1 MSLVAAH
8 LSGLCNDEKRIMK
21 NLWQR
26 RKKWIIAGAAVLA
39 LALAF
44 LVAGPLLFMRNTTVT
59 TTGEIERV
67 EVVVGDLSSEATA
80 SGELTARQRAALAP
94 LTTGTV
100 EEVLVAV
107 GDEVSAGDPL
117 LHLESAAA
125 ARDVANA
132 QQALIAQEASLE
144 DLLAP
149 PTAAD
154 LGAAEAAVAS
164 AQAQLDDLLD
174 GPSETEVA
182 AAEANLRAAQADL
195 SAASARLNTA
205 QSGASDE
212 ALRAAQLE
220 LEIAQRQAT
229 TAAERHTTILV
240 TEPNAF
246 LTAETLAD
254 MELNARTAAQQ
265 ANATLAA
272 AQQAYDDLVN
282 GNPGSISAA
291 RAGVASAAAQRDA
304 AQAQRDLLN
313 QGPTAATVAAARASL
328 AQAQVR
334 LEQLENGPTE
344 AQRVA
349 AEVGVESARINLARA
364 ERMLVE
370 ATLVAPFDGV
380 ITAVNA
386 RPGEPAGGVLV
397 EMADLSSL
405 QVALEVDEVDIAQIQ
420 VGQTAELT
428 PATFPDETVPATV
441 AAIAPEASG
450 NSDLVTYRVYLD
462 VGETTLP
469 LRVGMTAD
477 ARLLAEQLT
486 GVLLLPNRA
495 IQADRAAGTYSVNRV
510 TTAAD
515 GTETIESVPVT
526 IGLRDNR
533 YTQIAAGLAEGDVV
547 QIGNALPVES
557 FGPPTEQAPS
567 N

>member
-1 MSLVAAH
+1 
-8 LSGLCNDEKRIMK
+8 MK
-21 NLWQR
+21 DLWQR
-26 RKKWIIAGAAVLA
+26 RKKWIIAGAAVLV

-44 LVAGPLLFMRNTTVT
+44 LVAGPLLFNRNATAT
-59 TTGEIERV
+59 TTEGEVERT
-67 EVVVGDLSSEATA
+67 EVFVGDLSSEATA
-80 SGELTARQRAALAP
+80 SGELDARRRAALAP
-94 LTTGTV
+94 LATGTV

-117 LHLESAAA
+117 LQLGSAGP
-125 ARDVANA
+125 ARDVATA
-132 QQALIAQEASLE
+132 QQALVAQEASLE

-154 LGAAEAAVAS
+154 LAAAEAAVAS

-174 GPSETEVA
+174 GPSATEVA

-195 SAASARLNTA
+195 SAASARLDTA
-205 QSGASDE
+205 QSGASDA

-220 LEIAQRQAT
+220 LEIAQREAT
-229 TAAERHTTILV
+229 SAAERHSTILV

-246 LTAETLAD
+246 LTAETLAE

-265 ANATLAA
+265 ANANLAA

-282 GNPGSISAA
+282 GNPGSVSAA
-291 RAGVASAAAQRDA
+291 QAGVASAAAQRDA
-304 AQAQRDLLN
+304 AQAQLDLLN
-313 QGPTAATVAAARASL
+313 EGPTAATVAGARAAL

-334 LEQLENGPTE
+334 LEQLQNGPTE

-349 AEVGVESARINLARA
+349 AEVAVESARINLERA
-364 ERMLVE
+364 ERLLAE

-380 ITAVNA
+380 ITTVNA
-386 RPGEPAGGVLV
+386 RVGQPAAGILV

-405 QVALEVDEVDIAQIQ
+405 QVALEVDEVDIAQVQ

-441 AAIAPEASG
+441 AAIAPEASA

-462 VGETTLP
+462 VGETDLP

-495 IQADRAAGTYSVNRV
+495 IQADRAAGTYSVNLV

-515 GTETIESVPVT
+515 GTETIATVPVS

-533 YTQIAAGLAEGDVV
+533 YTQITDGLVEGDVV
-547 QIGNALPVES
+547 QIGNALPVQS
-557 FGPPTEQAPS
+557 FGPPTAEPTAD

>member
-1 MSLVAAH
+1 
-8 LSGLCNDEKRIMK
+8 MK
-21 NLWQR
+21 SLWQR

-44 LVAGPLLFMRNTTVT
+44 LVAGPLLFMTNATAT
-59 TTGEIERV
+59 TTSEIERV
-67 EVVVGDLSSEATA
+67 EVFVGDLSSEATA
-80 SGELTARQRAALAP
+80 SGELTARRRAALAP
-94 LTTGTV
+94 LATGTV
-100 EEVLVAV
+100 DEVLVAV
-107 GDEVSAGDPL
+107 GDEVGAGDPL
-117 LHLESAAA
+117 LRLHTAGP
-125 ARDVANA
+125 ARDVETAR
-132 QQALIAQEASLE
+132 QGLVAQEAALE

-154 LGAAEAAVAS
+154 LAAAEAAVAS

-182 AAEANLRAAQADL
+182 AAEAQLRAAQADL

-220 LEIAQRQAT
+220 LEIARREAT
-229 TAAERHTTILV
+229 TAAERHSTILV

-246 LTAETLAD
+246 LTAETLAE
-254 MELNARTAAQQ
+254 MELNARAAAQQ

-282 GNPGSISAA
+282 GNPGSVSAA
-291 RAGVASAAAQRDA
+291 QAGVASAAAQRDA
-304 AQAQRDLLN
+304 AQAQLDLLN

-334 LEQLENGPTE
+334 LEQLQNGPTE

-349 AEVGVESARINLARA
+349 AEVAVESAAINLARA
-364 ERMLVE
+364 ERLLAE
-370 ATLVAPFDGV
+370 ATLVAPFAGV

-386 RPGEPAGGVLV
+386 RPGEPASGILV

-405 QVALEVDEVDIAQIQ
+405 QVALEVDEVDIAQVQ

-428 PATFPDETVPATV
+428 PATFPDDTVPAII
-441 AAIAPEASG
+441 AAIAPEASA

-462 VGETTLP
+462 VGETALP

-495 IQADRAAGTYSVNRV
+495 IQSDRSTGTYSVNLV

-515 GTETIESVPVT
+515 GAETIESVPIT

-533 YTQIAAGLAEGDVV
+533 YTEITGGLEEGDVV
-547 QIGNALPVES
+547 QIGELPTQPD
-557 FGPPTEQAPS
+557 GAPS
-567 N
+567 FIPPRDIGE

>member
-1 MSLVAAH
+1 
-8 LSGLCNDEKRIMK
+8 MK

-44 LVAGPLLFMRNTTVT
+44 VVAGPLLFMRNAT
-59 TTGEIERV
+59 TTEGEVERV
-67 EVVVGDLSSEATA
+67 EVFVGDLSSEATA
-80 SGELTARQRAALAP
+80 SGELDARQRAALAP
-94 LTTGTV
+94 LAAGTIA
-100 EEVLVAV
+100 EVLVAV

-117 LHLESAAA
+117 LRLDTAGP
-125 ARDVANA
+125 ARDVATA

-149 PTAAD
+149 PAAAD
-154 LGAAEAAVAS
+154 LVAAEAAVAS
-164 AQAQLDDLLD
+164 AQAQLDDLRD

-182 AAEANLRAAQADL
+182 AAEASLRAAQADL

-220 LEIAQRQAT
+220 LEIARREAT
-229 TAAERHTTILV
+229 SAAERHSTILV

-246 LTAETLAD
+246 LTEEMLAD
-254 MELNARTAAQQ
+254 MELNARVAAQQ

-272 AQQAYDDLVN
+272 AQKAYDDLVN
-282 GNPGSISAA
+282 GNPGSASAA

-304 AQAQRDLLN
+304 AQAQLDLLRE
-313 QGPTAATVAAARASL
+313 GPAAATVASARASL
-328 AQAQVR
+328 AQAQVQ
-334 LEQLENGPTE
+334 LEQLQNGPTG

-349 AEVGVESARINLARA
+349 AEVAVESARINLERA
-364 ERMLVE
+364 ERQLAE

-386 RPGEPAGGVLV
+386 RPGETAAGVLV
-397 EMADLSSL
+397 EMADLNSL
-405 QVALEVDEVDIAQIQ
+405 QVALDVDEVDIAQVQ
-420 VGQTAELT
+420 VGQTAALT
-428 PATFPDETVPATV
+428 PATFPDETVPAVV
-441 AAIAPEASG
+441 AAIAPEANA

-462 VGETTLP
+462 VGETELP
-469 LRVGMTAD
+469 LRVGMTTD

-495 IQADRAAGTYSVNRV
+495 ILADRATGTYSVNLV
-510 TTAAD
+510 TTGTD
-515 GTETIESVPVT
+515 GAETIETVPVT

-533 YTQIAAGLAEGDVV
+533 YTQITGGLAVGDVV
-547 QIGNALPVES
+547 QVGNALPIQS
-557 FGPPTEQAPS
+557 FGPPDEQRAPG

>member
-1 MSLVAAH
+1 
-8 LSGLCNDEKRIMK
+8 MK
-21 NLWQR
+21 DLWQR
-26 RKKWIIAGAAVLA
+26 RKKWIIAGLVILA

-44 LVAGPLLFMRNTTVT
+44 VLIGPLLFQQNATAT
-59 TTGEIERV
+59 TTAAEV
-67 EVVVGDLSSEATA
+67 EQAEVFVGDLSSEATA
-80 SGELTARQRAALAP
+80 SGELEARRRAALAP
-94 LTTGTV
+94 LASGTV
-100 EEVLVAV
+100 AEVLVAV

-117 LHLESAAA
+117 LRLDTTGP
-125 ARDVANA
+125 ARDVATA
-132 QQALIAQEASLE
+132 QQALVAQEASLE

-154 LGAAEAAVAS
+154 LAAAEAAVAS

-182 AAEANLRAAQADL
+182 AAEAQLRAAQRFV
-195 SAASARLNTA
+195 ARAGLDRVEAGRGGA
-205 QSGASDE
+205 QVS
-212 ALRAAQLE
+212 LRGAQLE
-220 LEIAQRQAT
+220 LEIARREAT
-229 TAAERHTTILV
+229 TAAERHSTILV

-246 LTAETLAD
+246 LTAETLAE
-254 MELNARTAAQQ
+254 MELNARAAAQQ

-282 GNPGSISAA
+282 GNPGSVSAA

-304 AQAQRDLLN
+304 AQAQLDLLN
-313 QGPTAATVAAARASL
+313 QGPTAATVAAARATL

-334 LEQLENGPTE
+334 LEQLQNGPTE

-349 AEVGVESARINLARA
+349 AEVAVESAEINLARA
-364 ERMLVE
+364 ERLLAE

-386 RPGEPAGGVLV
+386 RPGEPASGILV

-405 QVALEVDEVDIAQIQ
+405 QVALEVDEVDIAQIR

-441 AAIAPEASG
+441 AAIAPEASA
-450 NSDLVTYRVYLD
+450 NSDLVTYRVTLD
-462 VGETTLP
+462 VGETALP
-469 LRVGMTAD
+469 LRVGMTTD

-495 IQADRAAGTYSVNRV
+495 IQADRSTGTYSVNLV

-515 GTETIESVPVT
+515 GAETIESVPVT

-533 YTQIAAGLAEGDVV
+533 YTQITGGLAEGDVV
-547 QIGNALPVES
+547 QIGNDLPVAS
-557 FGPPTEQAPS
+557 FGPPDQQEAPG

>member
-1 MSLVAAH
+1 
-8 LSGLCNDEKRIMK
+8 MK

-26 RKKWIIAGAAVLA
+26 RKKWIIAGAAVLG

-44 LVAGPLLFMRNTTVT
+44 VVAGPLLFNRNATAT
-59 TTGEIERV
+59 TTEGEVERV
-67 EVVVGDLSSEATA
+67 EVFVGDLSSEATA
-80 SGELTARQRAALAP
+80 SGELAARRRAALTP
-94 LTTGTV
+94 LAAGTV

-117 LHLESAAA
+117 LRLASAGP

-154 LGAAEAAVAS
+154 LAAAEAAVAS
-164 AQAQLDDLLD
+164 AQAQLDDLLS
-174 GPSETEVA
+174 GPSATEVA

-195 SAASARLNTA
+195 GAASARLNTA

-220 LEIAQRQAT
+220 LEIAQREAT
-229 TAAERHTTILV
+229 SAAERHSTILV

-246 LTAETLAD
+246 LSAETLAE
-254 MELNARTAAQQ
+254 MEFNARVAAQQ
-265 ANATLAA
+265 ANANLAA

-282 GNPGSISAA
+282 GNPGSVSAA
-291 RAGVASAAAQRDA
+291 QAGVASAAARRDA
-304 AQAQRDLLN
+304 AQAQLDLVN
-313 QGPTAATVAAARASL
+313 QGPTPTTVAAARAAL

-334 LEQLENGPTE
+334 LEQLQNGPTE

-349 AEVGVESARINLARA
+349 AEVAVESARINLARA
-364 ERMLVE
+364 ERLLAE

-386 RPGEPAGGVLV
+386 RAGEPLAGVAV

-405 QVALEVDEVDIAQIQ
+405 QVALEVDEVDIAQVQ

-441 AAIAPEASG
+441 AAIAPQASA

-462 VGETTLP
+462 VGQTELP

-495 IQADRAAGTYSVNRV
+495 IQVDRAAGTYSVNRV
-510 TTAAD
+510 TTTAGGA
-515 GTETIESVPVT
+515 ETIATVPVT

-533 YTQIAAGLAEGDVV
+533 YTQITAGLAEGDVV
-547 QIGNALPVES
+547 QIGNALPVAS
-557 FGPPTEQAPS
+557 FGPPTEEPAAD

>member
-1 MSLVAAH
+1 
-8 LSGLCNDEKRIMK
+8 MK

-44 LVAGPLLFMRNTTVT
+44 VVAGPLLFMRNAT
-59 TTGEIERV
+59 TTEGEVERV
-67 EVVVGDLSSEATA
+67 EVFVGDLSSEATA
-80 SGELTARQRAALAP
+80 SGELDARQRAALAP
-94 LTTGTV
+94 LAAGTIA
-100 EEVLVAV
+100 EVLVAV

-117 LHLESAAA
+117 LRLDTAGP
-125 ARDVANA
+125 ARDVATA

-149 PTAAD
+149 PAAAD
-154 LGAAEAAVAS
+154 LVAAEAAVAS
-164 AQAQLDDLLD
+164 AQAQLDDLRD

-182 AAEANLRAAQADL
+182 AAEASLRAAQADL

-220 LEIAQRQAT
+220 LEIARREAT
-229 TAAERHTTILV
+229 SAAERHSTILV

-254 MELNARTAAQQ
+254 MELNARVAAQQ
-265 ANATLAA
+265 ANANLAA
-272 AQQAYDDLVN
+272 AQKAYDDLVN
-282 GNPGSISAA
+282 GNPGSASAA

-304 AQAQRDLLN
+304 AQAQLDLLRE
-313 QGPTAATVAAARASL
+313 GPAAATVASARASL
-328 AQAQVR
+328 AQAQVQ
-334 LEQLENGPTE
+334 LEQLQNGPTG

-349 AEVGVESARINLARA
+349 AEVAVESARINLERA
-364 ERMLVE
+364 ERQLAE

-386 RPGEPAGGVLV
+386 RPGETAAGVLV
-397 EMADLSSL
+397 EMADLNSL
-405 QVALEVDEVDIAQIQ
+405 QVALDVDEVDIAQVQ
-420 VGQTAELT
+420 VGQTAALT
-428 PATFPDETVPATV
+428 PATFPDETVPAVV
-441 AAIAPEASG
+441 AAIAPEASA

-462 VGETTLP
+462 VGETELP
-469 LRVGMTAD
+469 LRVGMTTD

-495 IQADRAAGTYSVNRV
+495 ILADRATGTYSVNLV
-510 TTAAD
+510 TTGTD
-515 GTETIESVPVT
+515 GAETIETVPVT

-533 YTQIAAGLAEGDVV
+533 YTQITGGLAVGDVV
-547 QIGNALPVES
+547 QVGNALPIQS
-557 FGPPTEQAPS
+557 FGPPDEQRAPG

>member
-1 MSLVAAH
+1 
-8 LSGLCNDEKRIMK
+8 MK
-21 NLWQR
+21 TLWQQ
-26 RKKWIIAGAAVLA
+26 RKKWIIAGAAVLVV
-39 LALAF
+39 ALAF
-44 LVAGPLLFMRNTTVT
+44 LVAGPLLFMTNATATTS
-59 TTGEIERV
+59 GEIERV
-67 EVVVGDLSSEATA
+67 EVFVGDLSSEATA

-100 EEVLVAV
+100 DEVLVAV
-107 GDEVSAGDPL
+107 GDEVGAGDPL
-117 LHLESAAA
+117 LRLDTAGPT
-125 ARDVANA
+125 RDVATA
-132 QQALIAQEASLE
+132 RQALVAQEASLE
-144 DLLAP
+144 ALLAP

-154 LGAAEAAVAS
+154 LAAAEAAVAS

-182 AAEANLRAAQADL
+182 AAEAQLRAAQADL
-195 SAASARLNTA
+195 SAASARLDTV

-220 LEIAQRQAT
+220 LEIARREAT
-229 TAAERHTTILV
+229 TAAERHSTILV

-246 LTAETLAD
+246 LTAETLAE
-254 MELNARTAAQQ
+254 MELNARAAAQQ

-282 GNPGSISAA
+282 GNPGSVSAA

-304 AQAQRDLLN
+304 AQAQLDLLN
-313 QGPTAATVAAARASL
+313 QGPTAATVAAARATL

-334 LEQLENGPTE
+334 LEQLQNGPTE

-349 AEVGVESARINLARA
+349 AEVAVESAEINLARA
-364 ERMLVE
+364 ERLLAE

-386 RPGEPAGGVLV
+386 RPGEPASGILV

-405 QVALEVDEVDIAQIQ
+405 QVALEVDEVDIAQIR

-441 AAIAPEASG
+441 AAIAPEASA
-450 NSDLVTYRVYLD
+450 NSDLVTYRVTLD
-462 VGETTLP
+462 VGETALP
-469 LRVGMTAD
+469 LRVGMTTD

-495 IQADRAAGTYSVNRV
+495 IQADRSTGTYSVNLV

-515 GTETIESVPVT
+515 GAETIESVPVT

-533 YTQIAAGLAEGDVV
+533 YTQITGGLAEGDVV
-547 QIGNALPVES
+547 QIGNDLPVAS
-557 FGPPTEQAPS
+557 FGPPDQQEAPG